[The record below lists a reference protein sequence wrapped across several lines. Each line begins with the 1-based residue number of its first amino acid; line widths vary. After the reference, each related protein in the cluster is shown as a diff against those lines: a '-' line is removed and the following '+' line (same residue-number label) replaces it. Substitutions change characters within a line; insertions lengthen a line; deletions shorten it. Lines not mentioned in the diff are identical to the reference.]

1 MMTGFA
7 RRRETFESKF
17 AHDEAL
23 RFKAIARRNKLL
35 GLWAA
40 ARLGKTG
47 AEAEAYAS
55 AVVSVD
61 FDEPGDG
68 DVIRKVVGDLRAAGV
83 PGDADEV
90 RRVLHELLVVA
101 TGEVNAGM

>member
-1 MMTGFA
+1 MTEFA

-23 RFKAIARRNKLL
+23 SFKAIARRNKLL

-47 AEAEAYAS
+47 TEAEAYAG
-55 AVVSVD
+55 AVVTAD

-68 DVIRKVVGDLRAAGV
+68 DVIRKVVSDLRAASV
-83 PGDADEV
+83 PAHEEEV
-90 RRVLHELLVVA
+90 RRVLNDLLVVA
-101 TGEVNAGM
+101 TREISAGM